1 MVYGDSLPQRSQRTQ
16 GLCDLGGSQYLIA
29 EAMCR
34 ILRSLDLFGTHSGA
48 TRRPFFS
55 CCLWMILKNLVNE
68 ASGRRGGARRFV
80 LGMPSAVRALACE
93 RPEPPD
99 EGAQSEAFGPTPH
112 HSSAHSPTH
121 PAQFI
126 LLSTFHFF
134 PPFIIF
140 IFTRL
145 SHPCYWVTG
154 RLINYTYCFGNQIL

>member
-68 ASGRRGGARRFV
+68 ASGRRGGARRFA
-80 LGMPSAVRALACE
+80 LGMPSAVRGARLRASRTARRRGPKRSL
-93 RPEPPD
+93 RPH
-99 EGAQSEAFGPTPH
+99 PTSFFRPL
-112 HSSAHSPTH
+112 TH
-121 PAQFI
+121 PSCSI
-126 LLSTFHFF
+126 HPPIHF
-134 PPFIIF
+134 PPSFL
-140 IFTRL
+140 RL
-145 SHPCYWVTG
+145 SYSFSLASLILVTG